1 MTVKYGN
8 GCMKLGKTVVGLVL
22 ALSLWIGSE
31 PVCARETG
39 TILVPDLR
47 MRSGPGTDY
56 RVVGGLKKG
65 ARVTILG
72 RDNGWLQIE
81 QGRRQGYVIDRD
93 DFVAV
98 ARQSGS
104 GAVSHHKE
112 LKNSATSAETVHSR
126 LRQARSDLASI
137 SRKEKSVLEEFDAAE
152 EALNRARRQ
161 VRATRGEMADLDAKI
176 DEIEARSR
184 ELEAAL
190 DNGEAYAAKR
200 LSALYKLNWLGR
212 IHLLATAESFFDFVH
227 RRSSLQR
234 ILAQDDALL
243 EVLNND
249 KIALESL
256 LTQLNAKK
264 AEKRSLEL
272 TLKDRIGSLSDR
284 QERRR
289 ILLEK
294 IRGEKKLEIAAL
306 SALKEAAADLDTAV
320 MRIEPSVPK
329 SAPSVKNK
337 SDDKTFDA
345 YKGLL
350 SWPVKGKIISFFGP
364 HRNKEYA
371 VTNFQS
377 GINIRAERGEPI
389 RCVADGY
396 TIFSNWFKGFGN
408 MMIIDHG
415 DHYYTVYAHLEE
427 VFKVKGDRVEKNE
440 VIATVG
446 DSGSL
451 MGPALHFEVR
461 YHGKPVDPMRWI
473 RKG

>member
-1 MTVKYGN
+1 MITRFGDSCLRF
-8 GCMKLGKTVVGLVL
+8 GETAIAL
-22 ALSLWIGSE
+22 ALMLGLWIG
-31 PVCARETG
+31 PAPANARQIG

-56 RVVGGLKKG
+56 RVVAGLEKG
-65 ARVTILG
+65 AQVTILG
-72 RDNGWLQIE
+72 RDDGWLQIE
-81 QGRRQGYVIDRD
+81 QGGRQGYVIARK

-98 ARQSGS
+98 EGHSGT
-104 GAVSHHKE
+104 GQAA
-112 LKNSATSAETVHSR
+112 LKKGLKDSDPGAETFHSR
-126 LRQARSDLASI
+126 LRQARSDLATT
-137 SRKEKSVLEEFDAAE
+137 SRKEKSVLDEFNTAE
-152 EALNRARRQ
+152 EALNRARQQ
-161 VRATRGEMADLDAKI
+161 VRATRAEMGDLDARI
-176 DEIEARSR
+176 DEIEGQSR
-184 ELEAAL
+184 DLEAAL
-190 DNGEAYAAKR
+190 STGEGYAAKR
-200 LSALYKLNWLGR
+200 LSALYKLNWLGK
-212 IHLLATAESFFDFVH
+212 IHLLATADSFFDFIN

-243 EVLNND
+243 EALNND

-272 TLKDRIGSLSDR
+272 TLNDRIGSLSAR

-289 ILLEK
+289 VLLKK
-294 IRGEKKLEIAAL
+294 IRGEKELEIAAL
-306 SALKEAAADLDTAV
+306 NALKQAAANLDTEV
-320 MRIEPSVPK
+320 MHIEPSAPK
-329 SAPSVKNK
+329 SASSGKNK

-350 SWPVKGKIISFFGP
+350 SWPVKGKIITFFGP
-364 HRNKEYA
+364 HRDKEYA

-415 DHYYTVYAHLEE
+415 NHYYTVYAHLEE

-461 YHGKPVDPMRWI
+461 YHGKPVDPMQWI

>member
-8 GCMKLGKTVVGLVL
+8 SCMKFVKTIVALVL
-22 ALSLWIGSE
+22 ALGLWIGSE
-31 PVCARETG
+31 PVCAKETG

-56 RVVGGLKKG
+56 RVVGGLEKG

-81 QGRRQGYVIDRD
+81 RGRRQGYVIDRD

-98 ARQSGS
+98 ARQSGA
-104 GAVSHHKE
+104 GTAAAQKE
-112 LKNSATSAETVHSR
+112 LKSSATDAETVHSR
-126 LRQARSDLASI
+126 LRQARSDLAST

-161 VRATRGEMADLDAKI
+161 VRATRGEMTDLDARI
-176 DEIEARSR
+176 GEIEERSR

-190 DNGEAYAAKR
+190 DTGEAYAAKR

-234 ILAQDDALL
+234 ILAQDDSLL
-243 EVLNND
+243 EALNND

-320 MRIEPSVPK
+320 MHIEPSVPK

-337 SDDKTFDA
+337 SEDKTFDA

-364 HRNKEYA
+364 HRNREYA

-461 YHGKPVDPMRWI
+461 YHGKPVDPMEWI

>member
-1 MTVKYGN
+1 MTVGFGD
-8 GCMKLGKTVVGLVL
+8 GCMKFVKTAVALVMALG
-22 ALSLWIGSE
+22 LWLG
-31 PVCARETG
+31 PGPACAGEIG

-56 RVVGGLKKG
+56 RVITGLEKG
-65 ARVTILG
+65 AQVTVLG
-72 RDNGWLQIE
+72 RDGGWLQIE
-81 QGRRQGYVIDRD
+81 QGALQGYVVDRD

-98 ARQSGS
+98 ATPSAAGKPENQKR
-104 GAVSHHKE
+104 
-112 LKNSATSAETVHSR
+112 LKSSPPGAETVHSQ
-126 LRQARSDLASI
+126 LQQARSDLASI
-137 SRKEKSVLEEFDAAE
+137 SRKEKSVLDEFNTAE

-161 VRATRGEMADLDAKI
+161 VRATQAEMADLDARM
-176 DEIEARSR
+176 DEIEAQSR
-184 ELEAAL
+184 DLEAAL
-190 DNGEAYAAKR
+190 GTGEAYAAKR
-200 LSALYKLNWLGR
+200 LTALYKLNWLGR

-243 EVLNND
+243 EALNND

-284 QERRR
+284 QERRKV
-289 ILLEK
+289 LLDK
-294 IRGEKKLEIAAL
+294 IRNEKELETAAL
-306 SALKEAAADLDTAV
+306 DALKQAAEDLTTTV
-320 MRIEPSVPK
+320 MRIEPSAPE
-329 SAPSVKNK
+329 SAPPERNK

-350 SWPVKGKIISFFGP
+350 SWPVKGKIITFFGA
-364 HRNKEYA
+364 HRDREYA

-396 TIFSNWFKGFGN
+396 TIFASWFKGFGN

-451 MGPALHFEVR
+451 IGPALHFEVR
-461 YHGKPVDPMRWI
+461 YHGKPVDPMEWI